1 MKNFLLS
8 ILIILTGFFFYK
20 EAQVNIKNENIK
32 GYVINYDDMKSFE
45 TGYDFLDIFFNNLL
59 VGFTLSIFGFMS
71 GGIITVVVLFW
82 NGYILSIIYHL
93 VYKII
98 DYQEIIYYSKHIPLE
113 IIALIMFSSIGFRG
127 FFFYKEAFLY
137 KKLKLNEIPKIN
149 EFPLP
154 ITLLFIASIIEAL

>member
-1 MKNFLLS
+1 
-8 ILIILTGFFFYK
+8 
-20 EAQVNIKNENIK
+20 
-32 GYVINYDDMKSFE
+32 
-45 TGYDFLDIFFNNLL
+45 
-59 VGFTLSIFGFMS
+59 MS

-127 FFFYKEAFLY
+127 FFFT
-137 KKLKLNEIPKIN
+137 KKLFFIRNLN
-149 EFPLP
+149 
-154 ITLLFIASIIEAL
+154 